1 MSPQDRKLASA
12 ETHLEVYRP
21 FQGELRQR
29 GSGTLPV
36 LALGLRIGAKRKLPM
51 IFLYAVPVIATV
63 VYAFIVYGF
72 YAVENS
78 ELLGEESPMLINIF
92 AKQAMKNFEARTQIA
107 QFLSTVQLFAL
118 LTGAWYGTGLIA
130 SDLRSGALQLWF
142 ARPLGR
148 PSYVL
153 ARFLTVGTFTSFAVL
168 VPGLVILL
176 VATINSPDYSFAS
189 DEGDLFW
196 RVPTYSIIWITTT
209 GLVALAVSS
218 IAQKRAWALAS
229 YFGLFL
235 LMQACGLVLSRLVH
249 KNWGALGPL
258 SSLRKLSDVVL
269 GLDGKR
275 DPGMGFPD
283 SLAWWCVAS
292 LCAISL
298 LIVAWRVRRVEV
310 IE

>member
-1 MSPQDRKLASA
+1 MSSQDTSVTSA
-12 ETHLEVYRP
+12 ETHMEVYRP
-21 FQGELRQR
+21 FRGELRRR

-36 LALGLRIGAKRKLPM
+36 LALGLRIAAKRKLPM
-51 IFLYAVPVIATV
+51 MFLYAVPLIATV

-78 ELLGEESPMLINIF
+78 ELLGDQSPMLVNVF
-92 AKQAMKNFEARTQIA
+92 AKQAMKNFEARVQIA
-107 QFLSTVQLFAL
+107 QFLSTVQIFAL
-118 LTGAWYGTGLIA
+118 LTGAWYGSGLIA

-148 PSYVL
+148 ASYVL
-153 ARFLTVGTFTSFAVL
+153 ARFFTVGIFTAFAVL

-176 VATINSPDYSFAS
+176 VATVNSPDYSFAS

-196 RVPTYSIIWITTT
+196 RVPIYSAVWISTT

-249 KNWGALGPL
+249 PNWGALGPL
-258 SSLRKLSDVVL
+258 SSLNRLADAVL
-269 GLDGKR
+269 GLERQR
-275 DPGMGFPD
+275 DRGMGFSN
-283 SLAWWCVAS
+283 SLAWWCVGG
-292 LCAISL
+292 LCLLSL